1 MASTKYGKIEF
12 GSKAYDNSSEGVYQN
27 TQGCAVRR
35 TMKIVQ
41 KGKDK
46 SISSGY
52 CKVNFAEQKKQEA
65 YRKINRMLGG
75 N

>member
-1 MASTKYGKIEF
+1 MSSTKYGKIEF
-12 GSKAYDNSSEGVYQN
+12 GNIAYANSAEIVYQD
-27 TQGCAVRR
+27 TQGCAVRK

-41 KGKDK
+41 KGEDE

-52 CKVNFAEQKKQEA
+52 RKVNFAEQKKQEA

>member
-1 MASTKYGKIEF
+1 MASTKYRKIEF

-27 TQGCAVRR
+27 TQGCTVRR

-41 KGKDK
+41 KGKDE

-52 CKVNFAEQKKQEA
+52 RKVNFAEQKKQEA

>member
-1 MASTKYGKIEF
+1 MTSTKNGKVEF
-12 GSKAYDNSSEGVYQN
+12 GNRAYVNSVQRVYQD
-27 TQGCAVRR
+27 TQGYVVRK

-41 KGKDK
+41 KGNDE

-52 CKVNFAEQKKQEA
+52 RKVNLTEQKKQEA

>member
-1 MASTKYGKIEF
+1 MTSTKNGKVEF
-12 GSKAYDNSSEGVYQN
+12 GNRACVNSVQRVYQD
-27 TQGCAVRR
+27 TQGYVVRK

-41 KGKDK
+41 KGKDE

-52 CKVNFAEQKKQEA
+52 RKVNLTEQKKQEA

>member
-12 GSKAYDNSSEGVYQN
+12 GSKAYAKSAEIVYQD
-27 TQGCAVRR
+27 TQGYVVRK

-41 KGKDK
+41 KGKDE

-52 CKVNFAEQKKQEA
+52 RKVNFA
-65 YRKINRMLGG
+65 
-75 N
+75 

>member
-12 GSKAYDNSSEGVYQN
+12 GSKAYNNSTETVYQN
-27 TQGCAVRR
+27 TKGCAIRR

-41 KGKDK
+41 KGKDE

-52 CKVNFAEQKKQEA
+52 RKVNFAAQKKQEA

>member
-1 MASTKYGKIEF
+1 MRK
-12 GSKAYDNSSEGVYQN
+12 
-27 TQGCAVRR
+27 

-41 KGKDK
+41 KGKDE

-52 CKVNFAEQKKQEA
+52 RKVNLTEQKKQEA